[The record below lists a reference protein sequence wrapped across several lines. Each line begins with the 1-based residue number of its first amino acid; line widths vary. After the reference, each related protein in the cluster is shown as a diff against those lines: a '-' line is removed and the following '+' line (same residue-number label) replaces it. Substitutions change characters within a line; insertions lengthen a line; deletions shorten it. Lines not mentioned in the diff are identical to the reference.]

1 MAKRIPTLPIL
12 LALSLAVLAGCGS
25 SKKGPNPSGTLEA
38 TEVDLAG
45 TWPGKVL
52 EVRVREGDHVK
63 RGDSLVVIDTDL
75 LRLQR
80 RQSEAALQSLDAQLG
95 AAQDMAKQAQQ
106 NSRLASVTAE
116 RTALLYQQGSA
127 TQQQVDETSTRKG
140 VASSQLAAAQK
151 QVTALR
157 AESSRLLAS
166 LALLDRQIQ
175 DGILA
180 SPLDG
185 TVLLRSVEPGEVLG
199 VGATALRL
207 ANLSHLELRVFLD
220 VNDVDRISLG
230 QEVTV
235 LVDALEGEKLTGR
248 VSWISSEAE
257 FTPKNVQTRNARS
270 QLVYAVKV
278 DVDNPDGRLS
288 IGMPAEMVL
297 P

>member
-1 MAKRIPTLPIL
+1 MKRIAASAVP
-12 LALSLAVLAGCGS
+12 LALALGVITGCGG

-38 TEVDLAG
+38 TEVNIAG

-52 EVRVREGDHVK
+52 DVKVREGDRVK
-63 RGDSLVVIDTDL
+63 KGDTLVVLDTEL
-75 LRLQR
+75 IRLQR

-95 AAQDMAKQAQQ
+95 AAQDMQKQAQQ
-106 NSRLASVTAE
+106 NARLANLTAD
-116 RTALLYQQGSA
+116 RTETLFKQGSA
-127 TQQQVDETSTRKG
+127 TQQQVDETRTRKE
-140 VASSQLAAAQK
+140 VASSQLAAARK
-151 QVTALR
+151 QVESLH

-175 DGILA
+175 DGMLA
-180 SPLDG
+180 SPIDG

-207 ANLSHLELRVFLD
+207 ADLSRLELRVFLD
-220 VNDVDRISLG
+220 VDDVDRLPLG
-230 QEVTV
+230 EEVTV
-235 LVDALEGEKLTGR
+235 LVDALDGQKLTGR

-278 DVDNPDGRLS
+278 EVDNPEGRLS
-288 IGMPAEMVL
+288 IGMPAEVVL